1 MRVEDMIKNIFSFV
15 ERKSLAEGRLP
26 YPHVDLFQLSPDNGG
41 VSFGDRLA
49 DIISRQMLALHGVS
63 IDDEVIRSERLFS
76 VGSVLHFSKTG
87 DHIWG
92 TGWNGNVSDKD
103 FKARNLKV
111 HAVRGPLT
119 AEFLTSRK
127 IEVPEV
133 YGDPAL
139 LIPHIFKNRF
149 KPNPE
154 QDYVF
159 VPGQNDLPLLSDL
172 TNVVS
177 PMRGWNSIIDAI
189 LKSKLVLASSL
200 HAIIVAEAFGIP
212 ARYVRL
218 NPSEDLFEYKD
229 YYLGSGR
236 KESEFKFA
244 SSIEEGLKMGG
255 AAAIRYNPIPLMK
268 SFPLA
273 LWGKMSR

>member
-1 MRVEDMIKNIFSFV
+1 MIKNIFSFV
-15 ERKSLAEGRLP
+15 ERKSIPDVRLP
-26 YPHVDLFQLSPDNGG
+26 YPHVDLFHLSSDGNS
-41 VSFGDRLA
+41 VNFGDRLA

-63 IDDEVIRSERLFS
+63 LDDEVIRSERLFS

-92 TGWNGNVSDKD
+92 SGWNGNISEKE
-103 FKARNLKV
+103 FKSRNLKV

-119 AEFLTSRK
+119 AEFLTARK
-127 IEVPEV
+127 IEVPDV

-154 QDYVF
+154 NDYVF
-159 VPGQNDLPLLSDL
+159 VPSLNDFPLLNDLA
-172 TNVVS
+172 NVVS

-189 LKSKLVLASSL
+189 VKSKLVLASTL
-200 HAIIVAEAFGIP
+200 HGIIVAEAFGIP

-218 NPSEDLFEYKD
+218 NPTDDLFEYKD

-236 KESEFKFA
+236 KEPEFKFA
-244 SSIEEGLKMGG
+244 NSIEEGLKMGG
-255 AAAIRYNPIPLMK
+255 AAAIRYNPTPLMK
-268 SFPLA
+268 AFPLA
-273 LWGKMSR
+273 LWGRRLSR

>member
-1 MRVEDMIKNIFSFV
+1 MIKNIFSFAD
-15 ERKSLAEGRLP
+15 RKSLVEGRLP
-26 YPHVDLFQLSPDNGG
+26 YPHVDLFHLSHDKGSVN
-41 VSFGDRLA
+41 FGDRLA

-63 IDDEVIRSERLFS
+63 LDDEVIRSERLFS
-76 VGSVLHFSKTG
+76 VGSLLHFSKTG

-92 TGWNGNVSDKD
+92 TGWNGNISDKE

-119 AEFLTSRK
+119 AEILRARN
-127 IEVPEV
+127 IEVPEA

-149 KPNPE
+149 KPNPQ
-154 QDYVF
+154 QDYIFIPNV
-159 VPGQNDLPLLSDL
+159 QDLSLANEFA
-172 TNVVS
+172 NVVS
-177 PMRGWNSIIDAI
+177 PLRGWNYVIESI
-189 LKSKLVLASSL
+189 LKAKLVLTSSL
-200 HAIIVAEAFGIP
+200 YGLIVADAFGIP

-218 NPSEDLFEYKD
+218 TQNEDLFKYKD

-236 KESEFKFA
+236 TESEFKFA
-244 SSIEEGLKMGG
+244 NSIEQGLEMGG

-273 LWGKMSR
+273 LWGKRVNR

>member
-1 MRVEDMIKNIFSFV
+1 MIKNIFSFV
-15 ERKSLAEGRLP
+15 DRKSLAEGRLP
-26 YPHVDLFQLSPDNGG
+26 YPHVELFQLAPDKGSVN
-41 VSFGDRLA
+41 FGDRLP

-63 IDDEVIRSERLFS
+63 LDDEVIRSERLFS

-92 TGWNGNVSDKD
+92 TGWNGNVSEKE

-119 AEFLTSRK
+119 AEILKARN
-127 IEVPEV
+127 IEVPEI

-149 KPNPE
+149 KPNP
-154 QDYVF
+154 QNDYVF
-159 VPGQNDLPLLSDL
+159 IPNQQDLPIVNEFA
-172 TNVVS
+172 NVVS
-177 PMRGWNSIIDAI
+177 PLRGWNSVIDAI
-189 LKSKLVLASSL
+189 VKSKLVLSSSL
-200 HAIIVAEAFGIP
+200 YGLIVADAFGIP

-218 NPSEDLFEYKD
+218 TQNEDLFKYKD
-229 YYLGSGR
+229 YYLGTGR
-236 KESEFKFA
+236 TESEFKFA
-244 SSIEEGLKMGG
+244 NSIEEGLEMDG
-255 AAAIRYNPIPLMK
+255 AAAIRYNTLPLIK

-273 LWGKMSR
+273 LWGKRLSR